1 LCQPSSA
8 ATGQPPFVIIS
19 PFNSHTS
26 GDLFQVTPDF
36 TRFLQALFFFA
47 MRLMARPT
55 QFRLIF
61 TVPEVACFQPV
72 GGPDRVTRVVSL
84 SLEEIEAVR
93 LKDLQGLEQEECAAP
108 MAISRPT
115 FQRVL
120 APTGLRPPISRSIPT
135 QVGIQ
140 KVRDICILIPMPLAN
155 GIIKNEIDALGT
167 QKKINHTY
175 ERQSINAI

>member
-1 LCQPSSA
+1 
-8 ATGQPPFVIIS
+8 
-19 PFNSHTS
+19 
-26 GDLFQVTPDF
+26 
-36 TRFLQALFFFA
+36 
-47 MRLMARPT
+47 
-55 QFRLIF
+55 
-61 TVPEVACFQPV
+61 
-72 GGPDRVTRVVSL
+72 
-84 SLEEIEAVR
+84 LEEIEAVR
-93 LKDLQGLEQEECAAP
+93 LKDLQRLEQEECAAH

-155 GIIKNEIDALGT
+155 GIIKNEIGVLGT